1 MFKARLISGI
11 ILVLL
16 ALGTIIPGGWILY
29 VAIFLVSLVGIR
41 EWSQAFAHPSI
52 PSASKGGEDE
62 KKSISTGQRQGS
74 TAESSGNLLI
84 GQGGVLGWVGSI
96 FAVLYFVSIN
106 PGFPLPD
113 IGMNYFAVLIMV
125 FVIVLMCAYV
135 FTYPKYSTEQIFTTF
150 FGFFYVVVM
159 LSFVYLIRMLPGGV
173 FFVWLIFLC
182 SWGSD
187 TSAYCVGL
195 TIGKRKLAPVLSP
208 KKSVEGAIG
217 GVVGSALLSVL
228 YAVAINQFA
237 GAHVN
242 VLHFGI
248 VGAVG
253 SGVAQIGDLAASA
266 IKRSHGIKDFGK
278 LIPGHG
284 GVLDRFD
291 SVIFTAPI
299 IYLLTVIL
307 VV

>member
-16 ALGTIIPGGWILY
+16 ALATIIPGGWVLFMAMI
-29 VAIFLVSLVGIR
+29 LVSLVGLR
-41 EWSQAFAHPSI
+41 EWNRVFSHPSKF
-52 PSASKGGEDE
+52 SVFRDSEGEGKGMQLGRSESDTLE
-62 KKSISTGQRQGS
+62 RQ
-74 TAESSGNLLI
+74 GNLLT
-84 GQGGVLGWVGSI
+84 GQGNILGWIVSI
-96 FAVLYFVSIN
+96 CAMLYFISIN

-113 IGMNYFAVLIMV
+113 IGMNYFAVLIMIL
-125 FVIVLMCAYV
+125 VIVLMCVYV

-173 FFVWLIFLC
+173 FLVWLIFIC

-217 GVVGSALLSVL
+217 GVIGAALLSVL
-228 YAVAINQFA
+228 YGVAINHFA
-237 GAHVN
+237 GAHVS
-242 VLHFGI
+242 VIHFGI

-253 SGVAQIGDLAASA
+253 SGVSQIGDLAASA
-266 IKRSHGIKDFGK
+266 VKRSHGIKDFGK

-299 IYLLTVIL
+299 IYLLAVLL

>member
-16 ALGTIIPGGWILY
+16 ALVTIIPGGGILF
-29 VAIFLVSLVGIR
+29 VAISIVSLVGLD
-41 EWSQAFAHPSI
+41 EWNRAFNQQSKPSTSKDLEEADENIASSQKRMARIDQPG
-52 PSASKGGEDE
+52 K
-62 KKSISTGQRQGS
+62 
-74 TAESSGNLLI
+74 LLI
-84 GQGGVLGWVGSI
+84 GQGNVLGRIGSV

-106 PGFPLPD
+106 PWFSLPD

-125 FVIVLMCAYV
+125 FVIVLMCVLV
-135 FTYPKYSTEQIFTTF
+135 FFYPLYSTEQIFTKF

-173 FFVWLIFLC
+173 FFVWLIFIC
-182 SWGSD
+182 AWGSD

-217 GVVGSALLSVL
+217 GVVGAALISVL
-228 YAVAINQFA
+228 YAVAINHFA
-237 GAHVN
+237 GASVD
-242 VLHFGI
+242 VLHFGV

-299 IYLLTVIL
+299 IYLLTILL